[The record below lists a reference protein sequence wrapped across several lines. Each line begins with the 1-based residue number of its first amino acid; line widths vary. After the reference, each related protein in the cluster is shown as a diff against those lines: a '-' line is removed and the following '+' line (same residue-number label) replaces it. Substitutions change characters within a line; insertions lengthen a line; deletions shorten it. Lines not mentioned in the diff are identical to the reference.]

1 VVLLEPLARQDL
13 PALLE
18 FGVDELHAACSVMS
32 ACDRPGEDGFRRV
45 PGG

>member
-18 FGVDELHAACSVMS
+18 FGVDELHMAGSVMAAC
-32 ACDRPGEDGFRRV
+32 DWRGEDGFRRA
-45 PGG
+45 PGD